1 MNKKV
6 LVASFLGTLIEVYD
20 FTVFPFFIPILSE
33 VFFSSYHRTN
43 AINFTILAYV
53 VSYFVKP
60 FGSIVFGYWMDRW
73 GRKKVLL
80 FSSVLMT
87 LATAAIGLLPPY
99 LMGMYY
105 GAGLIACRLVQG
117 IAISGEFSTAI
128 IIAVEEGKNSV
139 LPGCMAFIGGSV
151 GLLLGSLSALFILY
165 GMPHDLIIY
174 FGWRIPFLIGVGG
187 CIVLLYI
194 RNSLEFNLIKSNNE
208 SNGYRALFKRYKK
221 ELWFVFIV
229 SGLSASAF
237 YITFVFLPTLLSS
250 LWQIQT
256 HQHAILATSCS
267 LVLYVLFLPVG
278 AVLADRVGVNK
289 QIQIAVL
296 CYLLLSYGVFAVIPQ
311 LDYLRCAI
319 VLACFAIIQALLNS
333 ALPAFIVRLFDV
345 NQRGKALAIS
355 YNLSL
360 ALFGGVLPYLIATFN
375 NHLNPGIPISICA
388 ALCLLT
394 INFKEVKNGYLRSEP
409 AY

>member
-1 MNKKV
+1 MNKRV

-33 VFFSSYHRTN
+33 VFFSSYQRTN

-53 VSYFVKP
+53 VSYIVKP
-60 FGSIVFGYWMDRW
+60 FGSIVFGSWIDRW

-80 FSSVLMT
+80 FTIILMT
-87 LATAAIGLLPPY
+87 FATAAIGLLPSY

-105 GAGLIACRLVQG
+105 GAGLVICRLVQG

-139 LPGCMAFIGGSV
+139 LPGCISFIGGSM
-151 GLLLGSLSALFILY
+151 GLLLASLSALFILY

-187 CIVLLYI
+187 CIALLWI
-194 RNSLEFNLIKSNNE
+194 RSSLEFNLISHNNE
-208 SNGYRALFKRYKK
+208 SDYRNLFKKYKK
-221 ELWFVFIV
+221 ELWIVFIV
-229 SGLSASAF
+229 SSLSASAF

-250 LWQIQT
+250 LWQIHT
-256 HQHAILATSCS
+256 HQHAILVTSGA
-267 LVLYVLFLPVG
+267 LILYVLFLPVG
-278 AVLADRVGVNK
+278 GVLADRIGVKK
-289 QIQIAVL
+289 QIQIAAL
-296 CYLLLSYGVFAVIPQ
+296 CYLFFSYEVFAVMPQ
-311 LDYLRCAI
+311 LHYLQSAI
-319 VLACFAIIQALLNS
+319 ILACFAIIQALLNS
-333 ALPAFIVRLFDV
+333 ALPSYIVRLFDI

-360 ALFGGVLPYLIATFN
+360 ALFGGMLPYLITTFN

-388 ALCLLT
+388 VLCLLT
-394 INFKEVKNGYLRSEP
+394 INFKDPKNGYLRSEL

>member
-6 LVASFLGTLIEVYD
+6 LMASFLGTLIEVYD

-33 VFFSSYHRTN
+33 VLFSSYERTN

-53 VSYFVKP
+53 VSYIVKP
-60 FGSIVFGYWMDRW
+60 FGSIVFGSLIDRW
-73 GRKKVLL
+73 GRKGVLL
-80 FSSVLMT
+80 FTTILMT
-87 LATAAIGLLPPY
+87 LATAAIGLLPSY
-99 LMGMYY
+99 LMGIYY
-105 GAGLIACRLVQG
+105 GAGLVVCRLVQG

-139 LPGCMAFIGGSV
+139 LPGCIAFIGGSI
-151 GLLLGSLSALFILY
+151 GLLLASLSALFILY

-174 FGWRIPFLIGVGG
+174 YGWRIPFLIGVGG
-187 CIVLLYI
+187 CIALLWI
-194 RNSLEFNLIKSNNE
+194 RSSLECNLITHNKE
-208 SNGYRALFKRYKK
+208 SSGYRSLFKQYKK
-221 ELWFVFIV
+221 DLWIVFIV
-229 SGLSASAF
+229 SSLSASAF

-250 LWQIQT
+250 LWQIHT
-256 HQHAILATSCS
+256 HQHAILVTSCA
-267 LVLYVLFLPVG
+267 LILYVLFLPVG
-278 AVLADRVGVNK
+278 GVLADRIGVK
-289 QIQIAVL
+289 RQIQVAAL
-296 CYLLLSYGVFAVIPQ
+296 CYLFFSYGVFAVMPQ
-311 LDYLRCAI
+311 LNYLQCTI
-319 VLACFAIIQALLNS
+319 TLACFAIIQALLNS
-333 ALPAFIVRLFDV
+333 ALPAYIVRLFDI

-360 ALFGGVLPYLIATFN
+360 ALFGGMLPYLIATFN

-394 INFKEVKNGYLRSEP
+394 INFKEAKNGCLRSEL